1 MIEIVVSSEDNR
13 FNPHCQPALFPAQQQ
28 KIRQGSE
35 IFMNEQD
42 QAFNE
47 WLVDIRRDFH
57 AHPELAFE
65 EHRTTEKLTELLE
78 GIGIEVQ
85 RFETHTGV
93 VGLLRGTSAGPTI
106 ALRADI
112 DALPVTE
119 LGETTYRSR
128 HKGRMH
134 ACGHDA
140 NAAIMVGVARRL
152 VDSGTMLRCRGNVKF
167 IFQPAEEKLFGA
179 QAMIEAGVLEAP
191 KVDRLLAGHMSPDLP
206 AGRIG
211 VFKNIGYASSDRFE
225 ITVTGKGTHGAR
237 PEEGNDPIVAG
248 AGLVTLL
255 QSVVSRNIKPTLAGV
270 ITVGKFQGGTA
281 GNVIPESA
289 AMTGTI
295 RALDAGVRQTLI
307 RRLKEVTAG
316 IAGTYGVNC
325 RVKVIDGSPV
335 LVTDE
340 AVSDFV
346 YETAREV
353 VGPENVSYVP
363 PIMGSED
370 FAFFTLRCPATII
383 RLGCNNPS
391 AGIVHPLHS
400 PYFDIDERVLTVG
413 VDVFS
418 RAVER
423 YLTNPETSI

>member
-1 MIEIVVSSEDNR
+1 
-13 FNPHCQPALFPAQQQ
+13 
-28 KIRQGSE
+28 
-35 IFMNEQD
+35 
-42 QAFNE
+42 
-47 WLVDIRRDFH
+47 
-57 AHPELAFE
+57 
-65 EHRTTEKLTELLE
+65 
-78 GIGIEVQ
+78 
-85 RFETHTGV
+85 
-93 VGLLRGTSAGPTI
+93 
-106 ALRADI
+106 
-112 DALPVTE
+112 
-119 LGETTYRSR
+119 
-128 HKGRMH
+128 
-134 ACGHDA
+134 
-140 NAAIMVGVARRL
+140 
-152 VDSGTMLRCRGNVKF
+152 
-167 IFQPAEEKLFGA
+167 
-179 QAMIEAGVLEAP
+179 
-191 KVDRLLAGHMSPDLP
+191 
-206 AGRIG
+206 
-211 VFKNIGYASSDRFE
+211 
-225 ITVTGKGTHGAR
+225 
-237 PEEGNDPIVAG
+237 
-248 AGLVTLL
+248 VTLL

-316 IAGTYGVNC
+316 IAGTYGVKC

>member
-1 MIEIVVSSEDNR
+1 
-13 FNPHCQPALFPAQQQ
+13 
-28 KIRQGSE
+28 
-35 IFMNEQD
+35 MNEQD
-42 QAFNE
+42 QAFNA

-65 EHRTTEKLTELLE
+65 EHRTTEKLAGLLE

-119 LGETTYRSR
+119 LGEKPYRSR
-128 HKGRMH
+128 HEGRMH

-140 NAAIMVGVARRL
+140 NTAIMVGVARRL
-152 VDSGTMLRCRGNVKF
+152 VDSGAMRRCRGNVKF

-179 QAMIEAGVLEAP
+179 QAMIDAGVLEAP

-206 AGRIG
+206 VGRIG

-237 PEEGNDPIVAG
+237 PEEGNDPIVAS
-248 AGLVTLL
+248 AALVTLL
-255 QSVVSRNIKPTLAGV
+255 QSVVSRNIKPALAGV
-270 ITVGKFQGGTA
+270 ITVGMFQGGTA

-289 AMTGTI
+289 TMTGTI

-307 RRLKEVTAG
+307 RRLREVTAG
-316 IAGTYGVNC
+316 IAGTYGVKC
-325 RVKVIDGSPV
+325 EVIVLDGTPV
-335 LVTDE
+335 LVTDG
-340 AVSDFV
+340 AVSAFV
-346 YETAREV
+346 YETAGEV
-353 VGPENVSYVP
+353 LGPENVSYVP

-370 FAFFTLRCPATII
+370 FAFFTRRCPATII
-383 RLGCNNPS
+383 RLGCNNP
-391 AGIVHPLHS
+391 AEGIVHPLHS
-400 PYFDIDERVLTVG
+400 AYFDIDERVLTVG

-418 RAVER
+418 RAVEQ